1 MSIKHYGQILII
13 SAATA
18 ALFTSCAKSDE
29 ELAAE
34 YYAKADTAYN
44 AGHEN
49 AALLFIDTIH
59 SAFPKVISVRRMA
72 DTLTWR
78 IELEQME
85 RSLPYLDSLMSAR
98 QAQVPEATK
107 NFTFVKDE
115 RYQDI
120 GEFEHRTLRTENN
133 TGRCYLKPHTN
144 ERGDFLLTSYYVGT
158 QASHSIIKVSIGDVY
173 KETLPAEPSDINS
186 YTDLGQ
192 FHETIILP
200 TEKLNGIPQFI
211 AENSGEKIRIT
222 LEGEKG
228 GSYSY
233 YLNKTEKAIFLDT
246 YRLSALLSEINGLNS
261 QYNKAS
267 KKASYLKSK
276 LDIRP

>member
-1 MSIKHYGQILII
+1 MNENGRPQGGTNEKKNKKTLKKVLIAVACV
-13 SAATA
+13 AAA
-18 ALFTSCAKSDE
+18 VLLFVSGFFASRLFMDKGLRSLLWFKERIQSEYYEEISDE
-29 ELAAE
+29 EFWDAA
-34 YYAKADTAYN
+34 
-44 AGHEN
+44 
-49 AALLFIDTIH
+49 
-59 SAFPKVISVRRMA
+59 
-72 DTLTWR
+72 
-78 IELEQME
+78 IEG
-85 RSLPYLDSLMSAR
+85 
-98 QAQVPEATK
+98 V
-107 NFTFVKDE
+107 
-115 RYQDI
+115 DI